1 MKSTWPKTLA
11 ELRNQVGALLFSSA
25 VSFQKTAILD
35 EVKTSSYPLSVK
47 FLYHTQDDSP
57 VLVHLGDKN
66 SYQEISCS
74 VCSPEYYSGFSGA
87 CSHVI
92 SAIAY
97 CLENDQCPFPP
108 GKTPITDSIKQ
119 TETAFRKKKDF
130 PSSPSV
136 VEPASPKPDRLL
148 WHEQQGEKGFIVA
161 DRYRVPID
169 SETIKGVRL
178 RSHLPGYSHRPEN
191 RFFLELESYFQ
202 ISKLISLGGRQV
214 NLFIPKSINVLKRL
228 INESPFIIEKCVDG
242 NWFTLPFAIASF
254 HWIGI
259 WVPNIQNR
267 TIHLDSSWVIMGKKH
282 PSSFVQFFCLGEVT
296 CILLS
301 EKSLFFIDGKLSE
314 RVISFLQATFFL
326 QPADL
331 LYQSSFLT
339 SEDSLSFH
347 LKDFPYPPKL
357 LQGEKWNPVVDI
369 RDFHRKGVSLFIYLF
384 SVGIKFPL
392 FGPQRLNIGD
402 VLWCD
407 DRRYPDHLCLIHRDR
422 QKELFYRNI
431 VEKNLGRGSTD
442 QWISFSNENR
452 SVVYQKVLPSLE
464 KAGFAR
470 GELESSENLLY
481 SGEVDLFVK
490 LSSKSL
496 SSERN
501 DLFNHKILSHCIL
514 KWKDHVWSMPVSRED
529 AGDPVLH
536 LSEGFA
542 VLMDQEF
549 QQKMHDLV
557 LLLEPDKDGRSI
569 ISQYY
574 ASILLRSRPDLPF
587 LPDEELVDRLFPF
600 KVSSLSAKQSSFLEG
615 AVRIPLREYQID
627 GVAWIHSLRL
637 SGLGGIL
644 ADEMGLGKTL
654 TVLSELVL
662 EAERAKTHSETLPPT
677 LIVLPATLLFN
688 WEKEISKYAPTL
700 TVAIHH
706 GAGRWERWNQALLQN
721 VILST
726 YGTVRN
732 DLEEMVKVRFHGII
746 LDEAQVIKN
755 PASGIASALFSLKSS
770 FKLALSGT
778 PIENHLMDLW
788 SIFAFVMPGLLG
800 SRRRFERIFVEE
812 GGFGKWDSDRI
823 ALLRSLIA
831 PLILRRTKEN
841 VLKDLPPKIMIDYW
855 IDPTPE
861 ERQEYKKLK
870 ENGRNSLKGISG
882 GAYRL
887 GVFSLLMTLRRFCCH
902 PDLVKRDPPLDFEN
916 PAKFQIVKEKISE
929 ALEDGHGVILFSQFV
944 GVLDRFE
951 EYFRAERIPVLR
963 LDGGTSLVD
972 RQRMVEIFQN
982 NDELS
987 PRLFLSSLKAG
998 GVGLTLTNAD
1008 YVFHYDPWWN
1018 PQVEN
1023 QATDR
1028 AHRMGQ
1034 DKTVFV
1040 YRFLTRGTVEE
1051 HVARLKE
1058 KKVALFA
1065 KVMADETFELSEG
1078 LDLTE
1083 IESLLSSDGEF
1094 L

>member
-1 MKSTWPKTLA
+1 MKSTWPKTLS

-25 VSFQKTAILD
+25 VSFQKTAILE
-35 EVKTSSYPLSVK
+35 EVKTSNHPLSVK
-47 FLYHTQDDSP
+47 LLYHTKDSSP

-66 SYQEISCS
+66 SFQEISCS
-74 VCSPEYYSGFSGA
+74 ICSPEYYSGFSGA

-108 GKTPITDSIKQ
+108 GKTIKIQ
-119 TETAFRKKKDF
+119 TISGSDTEFPKKRHI
-130 PSSPSV
+130 PSDPPV
-136 VEPASPKPDRLL
+136 VEPVNPKPDRLL
-148 WHEQQGEKGFIVA
+148 WHEHQGEKGFIVA

-169 SETIKGVRL
+169 SETLKGISL
-178 RSHLPGYSHRPEN
+178 RSRLPGYSHRPDN
-191 RFFLELESYFQ
+191 RFVLDLETYFQ
-202 ISKLISLGGRQV
+202 LVKLINLGGRQV
-214 NLFIPKSINVLKRL
+214 NLFIPKSITFLKKFIHENVF
-228 INESPFIIEKCVDG
+228 SIEKCMDG
-242 NWFTLPFAIASF
+242 TWFPLTLFISSF
-254 HWIGI
+254 HWVGT
-259 WVPNIQNR
+259 WVPNLNTR
-267 TIHLDSSWVIMGKKH
+267 RIHLDASWVLLGKNH
-282 PSSFVQFFCLGEVT
+282 PSSLVQFFSLGEVS

-301 EKSLFFIDGKLSE
+301 EKSLFFIEGKLSDPL
-314 RVISFLQATFFL
+314 ISFLQETFYL

-331 LYQSSFLT
+331 LYKSRLLT
-339 SEDSLSFH
+339 SENSLSFH
-347 LKDFPYPPKL
+347 LKDYPYPPIL
-357 LQGEKWNPVVDI
+357 LQGEKWEPSVDI
-369 RDFHRKGVSLFIYLF
+369 RDFHRKGVSLFPYLH
-384 SVGIKFPL
+384 SLGIKLPL
-392 FGPQRLNIGD
+392 FGPQRFTLGD

-407 DRRYPDHLCLIHRDR
+407 DGRYPDRLCLIHRDR
-422 QKELFYRNI
+422 QKELFYRNV

-442 QWISFSNENR
+442 QWISFPSEDR
-452 SVVYQKVLPSLE
+452 SVVYQKKLPSLE
-464 KAGFAR
+464 KAGFSR
-470 GELESSENLLY
+470 GEIESSENLLY
-481 SGEVDLFVK
+481 SGEVELLVN
-490 LSSKSL
+490 L
-496 SSERN
+496 SSESSVSEKN
-501 DLFNHKILSHCIL
+501 DLLNNKILAHCVL
-514 KWKDHVWSMPVSRED
+514 KWKDHIWSMPVSRED

-536 LSEGFA
+536 LSDGFA
-542 VLMDQEF
+542 VLMDREF
-549 QQKMHDLV
+549 QQKMHDLIV
-557 LLLEPDKDGRSI
+557 LLEPDKDGRSV
-569 ISQYY
+569 ISHYY
-574 ASILLRSRPDLPF
+574 GSILLRSRPDLPF
-587 LPDEELVDRLFPF
+587 LLDKPLVDRLSPF
-600 KVSSLSAKQSSFLEG
+600 KVSSLSVEQSSFLEG
-615 AVRIPLREYQID
+615 AIKVPLREYQLE
-627 GVAWIHSLRL
+627 GVSWIHSLRL

-662 EAERAKTHSETLPPT
+662 ETERAKTHSETLLPT

-700 TVAIHH
+700 SVAIHH
-706 GAGRWERWNQALLQN
+706 GAGRWDRWNQSLLQN

-732 DLEEMVKVRFHGII
+732 DLEELGKIRFHAII
-746 LDEAQVIKN
+746 VDEAQVMKN

-778 PIENHLMDLW
+778 PIENHLIDLW
-788 SIFAFVMPGLLG
+788 SLFAFVMPGLLG
-800 SRRRFERIFVEE
+800 NRRRFERIFVED
-812 GGFGKWDSDRI
+812 GGFGRWDSERI

-855 IDPTPE
+855 IDPTPQ
-861 ERQEYKKLK
+861 ERQEYRKIK
-870 ENGRNSLKGISG
+870 ENGRDSLKGISG

-902 PDLVKRDPPLDFEN
+902 PGLVKGDHPVDLEN
-916 PAKFQIVKEKISE
+916 PAKFQTVKEKISE

-951 EYFRAERIPVLR
+951 EYFRGERIPVLR

-972 RQRMVEIFQN
+972 RQKMVDVFQK
-982 NDELS
+982 NDELT
-987 PRLFLSSLKAG
+987 PRLFLASLKAG

-1065 KVMADETFELSEG
+1065 KVMADEAFELSEG
-1078 LDLTE
+1078 LDLRE
-1083 IESLLSSDGEF
+1083 IESLLSSDSDF